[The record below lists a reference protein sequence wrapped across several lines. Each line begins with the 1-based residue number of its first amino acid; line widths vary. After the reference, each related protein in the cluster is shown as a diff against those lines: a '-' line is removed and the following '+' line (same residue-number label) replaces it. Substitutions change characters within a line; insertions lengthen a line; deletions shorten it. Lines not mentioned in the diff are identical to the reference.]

1 MVAQDNFILQLDLTG
16 SSYFSFTSGFLQ
28 RRRLRSMFFFL
39 QRAPYNRKFV
49 TYAAYVA
56 R

>member
-1 MVAQDNFILQLDLTG
+1 MVAQDEFILQRDLIG

-28 RRRLRSMFFFL
+28 RRRLRSMFFSL
-39 QRAPYNRKFV
+39 QRAPNSKFV